1 MKVEMFPMAQNIIML
16 RIENIAD
23 PLNLSSSI
31 KSTIKN
37 VNLNQLAKDLFYLVN
52 KDDIKVNVKI
62 EELSL
67 TGN

>member
-52 KDDIKVNVKI
+52 KDEIKVNVKI

>member
-1 MKVEMFPMAQNIIML
+1 MFPMAQNIIML

>member
-1 MKVEMFPMAQNIIML
+1 MFPMAQNIIML

-52 KDDIKVNVKI
+52 KDEIKVNVKI

>member
-23 PLNLSSSI
+23 PLNSSSSI

-52 KDDIKVNVKI
+52 KDEIKVNVKI

>member
-37 VNLNQLAKDLFYLVN
+37 VNLN
-52 KDDIKVNVKI
+52 
-62 EELSL
+62 
-67 TGN
+67 